1 MYVNLQV
8 RPELVLLAVARI
20 SAHATVDVL
29 VECALH
35 AIFRVRVRRVTHP
48 DENMCVRAAS
58 RLDLHM
64 DEHVHDVAK
73 DGQGY

>member
-35 AIFRVRVRRVTHP
+35 AIFRVRVVMLVVVAVACLLVVIRWLNC
-48 DENMCVRAAS
+48 ENVS
-58 RLDLHM
+58 
-64 DEHVHDVAK
+64 
-73 DGQGY
+73 